1 MIFNGAGITPCLE
14 TLLLAERLL
23 PEKSLLS
30 VLGIGAVQTPMAAA
44 AMILGHHIRTG
55 LEDNIYYKR
64 GEMGHQQ
71 RAAGGAAGPHGQRH
85 GPSSGDPAQA
95 REMMGLGEPRQY
107 S

>member
-1 MIFNGAGITPCLE
+1 MAPASPPCLE

-64 GEMGHQQ
+64 GEMATSNAQLVE
-71 RAAGGAAGPHGQRH
+71 RLVRMANDMDRPLATPARH
-85 GPSSGDPAQA
+85 A
-95 REMMGLGEPRQY
+95 R
-107 S
+107 

>member
-1 MIFNGAGITPCLE
+1 
-14 TLLLAERLL
+14 
-23 PEKSLLS
+23 
-30 VLGIGAVQTPMAAA
+30 MAAA

-64 GEMGHQQ
+64 GEMATSNAQLVE
-71 RAAGGAAGPHGQRH
+71 RLVRMANDMDRPLAT
-85 GPSSGDPAQA
+85 PAQA